1 MKEKIAA
8 VLVDIVSVVDILI
21 IRLRNR
27 RKISQDNRLILVR
40 LDAIGDF
47 VMWLDAAKAFR
58 EEGFDKIILIC
69 NQVCR
74 DIAVNTCYFDEVIG
88 VDYGKLRRTS
98 RIKYRWSIHRL
109 LKHIEGKRAVQCTY
123 SKEIFSD
130 VVMSAITAEEKI
142 TVDSPQ
148 ITTARWTYRFTKII
162 YQKIIQTPQEFISEI
177 KRNAIFTGHVL
188 GKEIKSGVPILKDV
202 ENAQKKV
209 PKEDYYLLFLG
220 ASEPERMWPVERFAK
235 IAERLFCDERYAKL
249 KCCIGGSKQE
259 RYLYEQ
265 FCQEYRRNNVID
277 KVGKT
282 TLPELIEIIRKA
294 EFIITNDTSA
304 VHFAAAVDTPAICL
318 WGPWEYG
325 RFLPYDV
332 EQKDHRKLP
341 IVCYHEMDCRNCLL
355 QGTHKTRECEQFIL
369 KHGIRKCLDQ
379 VAVEDVMQKLKF
391 L

>member
-1 MKEKIAA
+1 MIKRISS
-8 VLVDIVSVVDILI
+8 VLVNIVSIVDILI

-27 RKISQDNRLILVR
+27 REILQDNSLILVR

-58 EEGFDKIILIC
+58 EENYDKIILIC

-74 DIAVNTCYFDEVIG
+74 DIAVNTGYFDEVIG

-109 LKHIEGKRAVQCTY
+109 LKPIHGKRAVQCTY

-142 TVDSPQ
+142 TMDSPQ
-148 ITTARWTYRFTKII
+148 IITARWTYRYTEKI
-162 YQKIIQTPQEFISEI
+162 YQQIMQTTQEFISEI
-177 KRNAIFTGHVL
+177 RRNAIFTGHVL
-188 GKEIKSGVPILKDV
+188 RKEIKSGVPVLRDV
-202 ENAQKKV
+202 ESAKKNV
-209 PKEDYYLLFLG
+209 PQEDYYLLFLG
-220 ASEPERMWPVERFAK
+220 ASEPERMWPVERFAQ
-235 IAERLFCDERYAKL
+235 IAEVLFCDERYAKL

-265 FCQEYRRNNVID
+265 FCQAYSRDNVID
-277 KVGKT
+277 RIGKT

-294 EFIITNDTSA
+294 EFVITNDTSA
-304 VHFAAAVDTPAICL
+304 VHFAAAVDTQAICL

-341 IVCYHEMDCRNCLL
+341 IVCYHETDCRNCLL

-369 KHGIRKCLDQ
+369 KHGIRKCLDKIT
-379 VAVEDVMQKLKF
+379 VEDVMQKLQF